1 MEFKQ
6 RIATAGGKKRDY
18 SRLINA
24 IWMPLQEDYKEIIED
39 YLFISRK
46 RRKSKFSIYKLQL
59 SILGD
64 LLQHTKA
71 IDAIKIILGKLE
83 ADSSSPKEEREKQI
97 RTYQNQIGAILLI
110 NQSLK
115 TIIDGM
121 AWRYLTYN
129 RAILSVLSNKEDSG
143 PVRLDEGLITEL
155 FAFSKEI
162 LHEKKRTIINDI
174 RNFLRTGDITTIDD
188 NGDIELIEVKSS
200 KRRGRRITRQKEKL
214 QE

>member
-6 RIATAGGKKRDY
+6 RIVTTGGKKGDY

-24 IWMPLQEDYKEIIED
+24 IWLPLQEDYKEIIED

-64 LLQHTKA
+64 LLQHTKS
-71 IDAIKIILGKLE
+71 IDSMKIMLEKLE
-83 ADSSSPKEEREKQI
+83 ADSSSPKEERENQI
-97 RTYQNQIGAILLI
+97 RTYQNQIGAILLV

-121 AWRYLTYN
+121 AWRYLNYN

-143 PVRLDEGLITEL
+143 PVRLDGGLITEL

-162 LHEKKRTIINDI
+162 LHEK
-174 RNFLRTGDITTIDD
+174 
-188 NGDIELIEVKSS
+188 
-200 KRRGRRITRQKEKL
+200 RGR
-214 QE
+214 

>member
-6 RIATAGGKKRDY
+6 KIVIAGGKKRDY

-39 YLFISRK
+39 YLFVSRK

-71 IDAIKIILGKLE
+71 IDAIKIILGKLD
-83 ADSSSPKEEREKQI
+83 ADSSSTKEEREKQI
-97 RTYQNQIGAILLI
+97 RTYQNQIGANLLI

-121 AWRYLTYN
+121 AWRYLNYN
-129 RAILSVLSNKEDSG
+129 V
-143 PVRLDEGLITEL
+143 VM
-155 FAFSKEI
+155 
-162 LHEKKRTIINDI
+162 III
-174 RNFLRTGDITTIDD
+174 
-188 NGDIELIEVKSS
+188 
-200 KRRGRRITRQKEKL
+200 
-214 QE
+214 